1 MIQFTKIRWKNLL
14 STGNTFTE
22 IRLDKAPTTLVC
34 GENGAGKT
42 TLLDALTFVLYG
54 KPYRGINLP
63 QLVNSINGKDCLVE
77 IEFTVNGNSYKVTR
91 GLSPKVF
98 TMEVNGTAVE
108 QTANAKDYQA
118 ILETQVLRMN
128 YKTFCQVVIL
138 GSTNYVPFMRLSA
151 GDRRG
156 IVENLLDIDVF
167 SKMNDLLKTR
177 LQNNKEELRGIEN
190 EINTL
195 KLKVEHKKDLISKI
209 EQKSDSQLDSYRKS
223 AEDEQEAL
231 DALLQKKAAIQEEIS
246 ALSISTGAIEAKRDS
261 LNQYATLKKQMS
273 SGIKKAQEESEFY
286 KQNEDCPV
294 CKHDLPRE
302 FRDDMIAKKQT
313 RQGELETALT
323 QLDGMIRKEKSNLES
338 LLQEVEAVNEKKTE
352 MTKTDSAIVSSKKY
366 LKQLQDLQAKTV
378 LERDSIQAERV
389 ALEEIQKSQQE
400 KESSRKTAVEDIH
413 TMEIATVL
421 LKDSGIKR
429 KIIKKYIPAL
439 NKIIN
444 KYLVTMDFFAQFTLN
459 EDFVEI
465 IKSRHR
471 DEFSYENFSE
481 GEKLRIDVSLLLAW
495 RDIAKMKNSA
505 NTNLLILDEV
515 FDSSL
520 DAVGTEEVIKILQN
534 MGTTNNV
541 FVISHKSD
549 QLLDKFANILTFK
562 KVNNFSRLCT
572 P

>member
-22 IRLDKAPTTLVC
+22 VRLDKSPTTLVC

-42 TLLDALTFVLYG
+42 TLLDAITFVLYG
-54 KPYRGINLP
+54 KPYRGVNLP
-63 QLVNSINGKDCLVE
+63 QLVNSINGKDCVVE
-77 IEFTVNGNSYKVTR
+77 IEFSANGNSYKVTR
-91 GLSPKVF
+91 GLAPKVF
-98 TMEVNGTAVE
+98 TMELNGKPVE

-118 ILETQVLRMN
+118 ILESQVLKMN

-138 GSTNYVPFMRLSA
+138 GSTNYIPFMRLA
-151 GDRRG
+151 AADRRN

-167 SKMNDLLKTR
+167 SKMNEMLKSR
-177 LQNNKEELRGIEN
+177 LQDAKESLRGIEN
-190 EINTL
+190 EISTL
-195 KLKVEHKKDLISKI
+195 KLKSEHKQDLISKI
-209 EQKSDSQLDSYRKS
+209 EQKSDSQLESYRNS
-223 AEDEQEAL
+223 EAEEQKAL
-231 DALLQKKAAIQEEIS
+231 DALLEKKAELQKTVEELAASS
-246 ALSISTGAIEAKRDS
+246 AALEAKRDS
-261 LNQYATLKKQMS
+261 LNQFNTLKKQMN
-273 SGIKKAQEESEFY
+273 SGIKKAQEERDFY
-286 KQNEDCPV
+286 EKNEDCPV
-294 CKHDLPRE
+294 CKHDLPQT
-302 FRDDMIAKKQT
+302 FRDEMISKKQT
-313 RQGELETALT
+313 RHAELETALSK
-323 QLDGMIRKEKSNLES
+323 LEEMISKEKQS
-338 LLQEVEAVNEKKTE
+338 LDKLREDTEAANEKKTD
-352 MTKTDSAIVSSKKY
+352 MTRTESAIASSKKY
-366 LKQLQDLQAKTV
+366 IKQLRDLQAKTIA
-378 LERDSIQAERV
+378 ERDSIQVERKALAEIHS
-389 ALEEIQKSQQE
+389 AQE
-400 KESSRKTAVEDIH
+400 GKETERRTAVEDIH

-520 DAVGTEEVIKILQN
+520 DAVGTEEIIKILQN
-534 MGTTNNV
+534 MGAANNV

-549 QLLDKFANILTFK
+549 QLLDKFGNILTFK